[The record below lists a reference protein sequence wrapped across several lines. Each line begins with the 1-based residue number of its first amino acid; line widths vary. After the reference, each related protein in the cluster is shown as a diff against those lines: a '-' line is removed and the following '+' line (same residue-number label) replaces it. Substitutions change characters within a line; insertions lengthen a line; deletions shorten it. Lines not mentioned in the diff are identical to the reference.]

1 MHYLEHLVEKEEKGT
16 ITEAE
21 SRLLESFFSDEY
33 QHAEWDGEQMGKK
46 AAVSAQIYTQIKK
59 QAHFAK
65 SWTSYI
71 KYAAAALVA
80 LTVGAGILLNAKIN
94 PKAITL
100 TTAGNIDSVKLVDGS
115 TVYLAAHSSFQYPQ
129 HFAHNVRAVT
139 LLKGNAFFKVAKDH
153 KHPFIISSGAI
164 TTKVLGTSFHIGLGA
179 DKTSV
184 TVVTG
189 RVKVASGKQVAFLKP
204 NESAVFTPATGLS
217 KAQVSHAFMYN
228 WYQKDLELNNVSL
241 EQVFTLLNYNYGI
254 DFKAS
259 DQAIRDTRITLYLNT
274 ALPVQNILDQI
285 KYITHLKLVQHGNI
299 ITVSK

>member
-33 QHAEWDGEQMGKK
+33 QRAEWDGEQMGKK
-46 AAVSAQIYTQIKK
+46 AAVSAEIYTQIKK
-59 QAHFAK
+59 RAHFTK

-100 TTAGNIDSVKLVDGS
+100 STAANIDSVKLVDGS
-115 TVYLAAHSSFQYPQ
+115 TVYLAAHSSFRYPQ
-129 HFAHNVRAVT
+129 HFTHNIRAVT

-153 KHPFIISSGAI
+153 KHPFIITSGAI
-164 TTKVLGTSFHIGLGA
+164 TTKVLGTSFHIGLNN

-189 RVKVASGKQVAFLKP
+189 RVKVASGTQVAFLKP
-204 NESAVFTPATGLS
+204 NESAEFTAAKGLS
-217 KAQVSHAFMYN
+217 KMRANQAFMYN
-228 WYQKDLELNNVSL
+228 WYQKDIELNNVSL
-241 EQVFTLLNYNYGI
+241 GQVFTLLNYNYGI
-254 DFKAS
+254 GFKTT
-259 DQAIRDTRITLYLNT
+259 DQVILDTRITLYVNT
-274 ALPVQNILDQI
+274 TLPVQNILDQI
-285 KYITHLKLVQHGNI
+285 KYITHLKLVQHGDT

>member
-21 SRLLESFFSDEY
+21 QRLLESFFSDEY
-33 QHAEWDGEQMGKK
+33 QRAEWDGEQMGKK

-59 QAHFAK
+59 QAHFTK

-71 KYAAAALVA
+71 KYAAAALIA
-80 LTVGAGILLNAKIN
+80 ITVGAGILLNSKIN

-100 TTAGNIDSVKLVDGS
+100 TTAGTIDSVKLADGS

-129 HFAHNVRAVT
+129 HFAQNIRAVT

-153 KHPFIISSGAI
+153 QHPFIITSGAV
-164 TTKVLGTSFHIGLGA
+164 TTKVLGTSFHIGLDN

-189 RVKVASGKQVAFLKP
+189 RVKVASGRQMAFLKP
-204 NESAVFTPATGLS
+204 NESAVFTAAAGLR

-228 WYQKDLELNNVSL
+228 WYQKDIELNNVRL
-241 EQVFTLLNYNYGI
+241 EKVFTVLNFNYGVR
-254 DFKAS
+254 FETA
-259 DQAIRDTRITLYLNT
+259 DQGIADTRITLYLNT

-285 KYITHLKLVQHGNI
+285 KYITHLKLAQHGEI